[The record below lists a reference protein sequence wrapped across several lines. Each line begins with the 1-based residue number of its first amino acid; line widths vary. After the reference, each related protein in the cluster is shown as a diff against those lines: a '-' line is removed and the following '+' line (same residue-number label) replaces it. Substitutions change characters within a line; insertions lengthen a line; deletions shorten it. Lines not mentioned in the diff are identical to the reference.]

1 MKNTIQW
8 CSFLI
13 RMPELVLFFLVHV
26 YFNVAPVLSKNWPYI
41 GIVLTGFLQN
51 LAHFL
56 SLDEKGGNSE
66 GIMLSDLVRRVL
78 VWSLPS
84 PSDRLDTAQN
94 ANSTVE
100 MRDEVG

>member
-1 MKNTIQW
+1 
-8 CSFLI
+8 
-13 RMPELVLFFLVHV
+13 MPELVLFFLVHV

-51 LAHFL
+51 LAHFSASTKKAGTRKAS
-56 SLDEKGGNSE
+56 SLRP
-66 GIMLSDLVRRVL
+66 VCRVL